1 MCTIKRAKLVDL
13 VCLVHLVHLVNFVQP
28 NKQNKLNK
36 QEKPAGRSH
45 YTNDIPRA
53 SADVFMTSAS

>member
-1 MCTIKRAKLVDL
+1 MCTIKRAKLVDP

-36 QEKPAGRSH
+36 QEKPAGFRTTRTTFHAQVLTCS
-45 YTNDIPRA
+45 
-53 SADVFMTSAS
+53 